1 MMRGEPVW
9 VQCARRAVREGVRTV
24 NCSVAVCSVH
34 SSARPLHCCTAARLH
49 CCNCCTVANELL
61 HWLHCCTVALVA
73 TL

>member
-9 VQCARRAVREGVRTV
+9 VQCARRAVRDGVRTV

-34 SSARPLHCCTAARLH
+34 SSARI
-49 CCNCCTVANELL
+49 CTVALLHGCTVELLHRSNELL